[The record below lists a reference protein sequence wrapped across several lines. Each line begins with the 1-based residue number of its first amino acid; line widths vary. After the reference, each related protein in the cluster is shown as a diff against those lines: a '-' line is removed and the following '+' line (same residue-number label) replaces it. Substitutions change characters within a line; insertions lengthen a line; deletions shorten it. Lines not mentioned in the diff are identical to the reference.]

1 MEWWSQLQ
9 VSHKHWFGLVWN
21 YFTTLF
27 WITKSTSPT
36 FDSQDGNE
44 EGLKILGHFSVP
56 PTSCHTKTINKNT
69 ASLILFDIEYC
80 LHPNVRRKSI
90 VHLKLVQYSLIL
102 GSPVSC
108 SSDSWFLTEATVGWT
123 YQSYCRA
130 MHFQGNEGKW
140 NQLKIRD
147 EQESSPLLRKGVVG
161 GWKSYFTPE
170 LNERFEKEVLA
181 KLKTTPS
188 ELVFDFEI

>member
-1 MEWWSQLQ
+1 MA
-9 VSHKHWFGLVWN
+9 
-21 YFTTLF
+21 
-27 WITKSTSPT
+27 
-36 FDSQDGNE
+36 
-44 EGLKILGHFSVP
+44 HFSVP

-69 ASLILFDIEYC
+69 ASLLLFDIEYC

-102 GSPVSC
+102 GSPVPC
-108 SSDSWFLTEATVGWT
+108 SSHSWFLTLATVGWT

-188 ELVFDFEI
+188 ELVFDFEM